1 MVDLTKYSVSLL
13 YSRSKNLDYKKSI
26 KESSTSLLV
35 FLKEQGL
42 ITDDPLD
49 EHGVLKLDFIVKES
63 DLSPEG
69 IELFKEAIPAWLRK
83 LDRGINP
90 EDTSFLLGALDEIR
104 KARNNED

>member
-69 IELFKEAIPAWLRK
+69 SSYSRKPYPLGCESLIGELIQRIPLSYWGRWMK
-83 LDRGINP
+83 
-90 EDTSFLLGALDEIR
+90 
-104 KARNNED
+104 